1 MHALGVEAIGR
12 LVEDEYFGLT
22 QEGGSQP
29 EALAHAE
36 RKPLHTTIADV
47 CEPDLVKHLINAGAS
62 EAGGGAQHAEV
73 VPRPSPGMKAAGFE
87 HRPYMAE
94 RIHEFPIGL
103 AIDRRA
109 TCGWLDE
116 AEQHSQ
122 GSGLARAVW
131 SEEPRDAALCNLEA
145 EIVDSDDISE
155 SFGQAVYL
163 DGCHD
168 ATVRWWR
175 RNCLALET
183 GSPLRPQ
190 TGMDPSDLCLMG
202 EEAET
207 PGEYD
212 RPMGTALDLAKRT
225 QALDRRYP
233 LAADTLLAVAL
244 AAAAFVS
251 LAATYDELPPTGSPF
266 SHGWTVAVV
275 VSMLALTLPLA
286 WRRRF
291 PFAVAV
297 VVVGAF
303 LVARIVVHVPEA
315 NVSLLVG
322 WLLIY
327 SVAVHG
333 QQRFRTA
340 VLIVCYIAIA
350 AELVREYFFASF
362 SSGLYGPLL
371 ARFVSL
377 FYNMLVLA
385 LPWLLG
391 VAIWS
396 LRDRQRKLADQTI
409 ELQAEREE
417 NASQAVFAERVRIAR
432 ELHDVVAHH
441 VSVIG
446 VQAAAAR
453 RVMDRQPAQAAEA
466 LSSIE
471 NSSRRAVTELHRLL
485 GFLRR
490 AGDTDELFP
499 QPGLAQL
506 GDLIAEA
513 GQGEL
518 IVDLTIK
525 GEARLLSPTLEVSA
539 YRVIQ
544 EALTNTRKHSRAT
557 TANVSVHY
565 GLTELEVEVF
575 DDGPER
581 DAEQAGGQVG
591 HGLIGMRERA
601 ALHGGHLRA
610 GPRAGGGF
618 AVHASF
624 PLNSD
629 AA

>member
-1 MHALGVEAIGR
+1 M
-12 LVEDEYFGLT
+12 
-22 QEGGSQP
+22 
-29 EALAHAE
+29 
-36 RKPLHTTIADV
+36 
-47 CEPDLVKHLINAGAS
+47 DL
-62 EAGGGAQHAEV
+62 
-73 VPRPSPGMKAAGFE
+73 
-87 HRPYMAE
+87 
-94 RIHEFPIGL
+94 
-103 AIDRRA
+103 
-109 TCGWLDE
+109 
-116 AEQHSQ
+116 
-122 GSGLARAVW
+122 
-131 SEEPRDAALCNLEA
+131 
-145 EIVDSDDISE
+145 
-155 SFGQAVYL
+155 
-163 DGCHD
+163 
-168 ATVRWWR
+168 
-175 RNCLALET
+175 
-183 GSPLRPQ
+183 
-190 TGMDPSDLCLMG
+190 SDLCLMG

-207 PGEYD
+207 SPDYD
-212 RPMGTALDLAKRT
+212 RSMGAALDLAKRT

-233 LAADTLLAVAL
+233 LAADTLLAIAL
-244 AAAAFVS
+244 ASAAFFS
-251 LAATYDELPPTGSPF
+251 LAAIYDELPPTGSPF

-275 VSMLALTLPLA
+275 GSMLALTLPLA

-291 PFAVAV
+291 PFSVAV

-333 QQRFRTA
+333 QRRFRTP
-340 VLIVCYIAIA
+340 VLIVCYIAIV

-391 VAIWS
+391 AAIWS

-471 NSSRRAVTELHRLL
+471 DSSRRAVTELHRLL

-557 TANVSVHY
+557 TANISVHY

-610 GPRAGGGF
+610 GPRPGGGF

-629 AA
+629 VA

>member
-1 MHALGVEAIGR
+1 
-12 LVEDEYFGLT
+12 
-22 QEGGSQP
+22 
-29 EALAHAE
+29 
-36 RKPLHTTIADV
+36 
-47 CEPDLVKHLINAGAS
+47 
-62 EAGGGAQHAEV
+62 
-73 VPRPSPGMKAAGFE
+73 
-87 HRPYMAE
+87 
-94 RIHEFPIGL
+94 
-103 AIDRRA
+103 
-109 TCGWLDE
+109 
-116 AEQHSQ
+116 
-122 GSGLARAVW
+122 
-131 SEEPRDAALCNLEA
+131 
-145 EIVDSDDISE
+145 
-155 SFGQAVYL
+155 
-163 DGCHD
+163 
-168 ATVRWWR
+168 
-175 RNCLALET
+175 
-183 GSPLRPQ
+183 
-190 TGMDPSDLCLMG
+190 MDPSDLCLMG

-207 PGEYD
+207 PLDYD

-244 AAAAFVS
+244 ATAALVS
-251 LAATYDELPPTGSPF
+251 LAAIYDELPATGSPF

-275 VSMLALTLPLA
+275 ASMLALTLPLA
-286 WRRRF
+286 LRRRY
-291 PFAVAV
+291 PFSVAFV
-297 VVVGAF
+297 VVVAF
-303 LVARIVVHVPEA
+303 LLARIVVHVPEA
-315 NVSLLVG
+315 NVSLLAA
-322 WLLIY
+322 WLMIY

-333 QQRFRTA
+333 QRRFRTP
-340 VLIVCYIAIA
+340 VLIVAYIAIVA
-350 AELVREYFFASF
+350 DLVREYFFASYAN
-362 SSGLYGPLL
+362 GYGPLL
-371 ARFVSL
+371 ARFFDL
-377 FYNMLVLA
+377 FYNMLVIA

-391 VAIWS
+391 VAISS
-396 LRDRQRKLADQTI
+396 LRDRQQELAEQAS

-453 RVMDRQPAQAAEA
+453 RVMDRQPARAAEA

-471 NSSRRAVTELHRLL
+471 DSSRRAVTELHRLL

-499 QPGLAQL
+499 QPGLGQL

-557 TANVSVHY
+557 PAKIRLHY
-565 GLTELEVEVF
+565 GLTEFEVEVF
-575 DDGPER
+575 DDGPDR
-581 DAEQAGGQVG
+581 DAEQTGGQVG

-610 GPRAGGGF
+610 GPRPGGGF